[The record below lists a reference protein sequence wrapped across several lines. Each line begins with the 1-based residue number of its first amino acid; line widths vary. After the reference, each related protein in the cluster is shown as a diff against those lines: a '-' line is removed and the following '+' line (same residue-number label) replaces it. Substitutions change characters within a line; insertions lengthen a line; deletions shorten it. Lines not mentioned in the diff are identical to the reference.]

1 VLRDTFLAAAAQLM
15 RVSSGGLPDIRGAL
29 PRRRRGSR
37 APKQLEDEGGCPPQ
51 VMMETEDLIMR
62 KREET
67 IQLETEEKL
76 LVSAG
81 TRLKQTIID
90 SLSGYI
96 ELSISWNP
104 GDSVSSN
111 RDVSSSD
118 INRFLP
124 QLDPTKLADE
134 RSADI
139 AQQFAHGILAVLSS
153 FPLNFAAVTPMIVR
167 TVQEMNCGSGKSLP
181 ITLLDLLQKPEL
193 ISEPEMRDAFTKQN
207 AELYSFIGKKY
218 RRALQTGSRPH
229 HVEGSGSDAVQAVE
243 NDFCGALTHRSMC
256 RLCIDSELIQDR
268 TYMYCDTHE
277 ITDLLLNQPIRQDD

>member
-1 VLRDTFLAAAAQLM
+1 VLK
-15 RVSSGGLPDIRGAL
+15 
-29 PRRRRGSR
+29 
-37 APKQLEDEGGCPPQ
+37 KQLEDEGGCPPQ
-51 VMMETEDLIMR
+51 VMMDTEDLIIR

-104 GDSVSSN
+104 GDSVSSD

-207 AELYSFIGKKY
+207 AELYSFIGKKCCEECI
-218 RRALQTGSRPH
+218 RADIADDSIRATLILSWPSRTG
-229 HVEGSGSDAVQAVE
+229 
-243 NDFCGALTHRSMC
+243 
-256 RLCIDSELIQDR
+256 
-268 TYMYCDTHE
+268 
-277 ITDLLLNQPIRQDD
+277 